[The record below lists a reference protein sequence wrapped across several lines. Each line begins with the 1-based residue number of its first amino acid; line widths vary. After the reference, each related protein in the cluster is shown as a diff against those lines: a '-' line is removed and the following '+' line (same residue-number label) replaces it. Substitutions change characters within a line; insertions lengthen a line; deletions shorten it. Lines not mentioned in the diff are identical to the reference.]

1 MTQPSDP
8 LPDLASALSQEYTDS
23 RDAQRERAI
32 AELEQ
37 VIQRVPEQTEFTN
50 SRRYK
55 VCGPLFLLIAL
66 GLLGFALH
74 RGGTGLT
81 VCAAVMAVVFVLITW
96 QHRNA
101 GQHAFMRLTR
111 RQLFADTL
119 STPVDLVDV
128 VDVSVNDEGW
138 LTVQKLILRPDAP
151 LPVHRSARQLFGN
164 QALALKKPQPQVRIQ
179 SAGLMHEGRT
189 LGCDQIADILNAYCQ
204 AAHAQQHLDA
214 LRQGTQ
220 RAPGAVVR

>member
-8 LPDLASALSQEYTDS
+8 LSDLASTLSQEYADS
-23 RDAQRERAI
+23 RDAQRERAV

-55 VCGPLFLLIAL
+55 VRGPLFLLVSL
-66 GLLGFALH
+66 SLLGFALH
-74 RGGTGLT
+74 RGSTGLG
-81 VCAAVMAVVFVLITW
+81 VCAAVMAVLFVLLTW

-111 RQLFADTL
+111 RQLFVDTL
-119 STPVDLVDV
+119 SAPVDLVDI
-128 VDVSVNDEGW
+128 VDVSISEEGW
-138 LTVQKLILRPDAP
+138 LTVQKLILRADAP

-164 QALALKKPQPQVRIQ
+164 QALALKKPLPQIRIQ
-179 SAGLMHEGRT
+179 SAGLMQDGRT
-189 LGCDQIADILNAYCQ
+189 LDCDQIAEILNGYCQ
-204 AAHAQQHLDA
+204 AAHAQRHLDA
-214 LRQGTQ
+214 LRQEAQ
-220 RAPGAVVR
+220 RA

>member
-1 MTQPSDP
+1 MTQAFDP
-8 LPDLASALSQEYTDS
+8 LSDLAGALSQEYADA
-23 RDAQRERAI
+23 RDAQHARAM

-55 VCGPLFLLIAL
+55 VRGPLFLLIAL
-66 GLLGFALH
+66 GLLGYALN
-74 RGGTGLT
+74 RGATGLA
-81 VCAAVMAVVFVLITW
+81 VCAAVMAVVFVMITW

-119 STPVDLVDV
+119 SAPLDLVDI
-128 VDVSVNDEGW
+128 VDVSIGEEGW
-138 LTVQKLILRPDAP
+138 LTVQKLMLRPDAP

-164 QALALKKPQPQVRIQ
+164 QALALKKPQPHIRIQ
-179 SAGLMHEGRT
+179 SAGLMHDG
-189 LGCDQIADILNAYCQ
+189 LSLSCDQFADILNAYCQ
-204 AAHAQQHLDA
+204 AAHAQQRLDA
-214 LRQGTQ
+214 LRKGTQ
-220 RAPGAVVR
+220 RDS

>member
-1 MTQPSDP
+1 MTQPFDP
-8 LPDLASALSQEYTDS
+8 LSDLASSLSQEYADS
-23 RDAQRERAI
+23 RDAQRERAM

-55 VCGPLFLLIAL
+55 VRGPLFLLVAL
-66 GLLGFALH
+66 GLLGYALN
-74 RGGTGLT
+74 RGTTGLA
-81 VCAAVMAVVFVLITW
+81 VCAAVMAVVFVLMTW

-111 RQLFADTL
+111 RQLFVDTL
-119 STPVDLVDV
+119 SAPLNLVDI
-128 VDVSVNDEGW
+128 VDVSVGEEGW
-138 LTVQKLILRPDAP
+138 LTVQKLLLRPDAP

-164 QALALKKPQPQVRIQ
+164 QALALKKPQPQIRIQ
-179 SAGLMHEGRT
+179 SAGLMHEGVT
-189 LGCDQIADILNAYCQ
+189 LDCDQVADILNAYCK

-214 LRQGTQ
+214 LRQGT
-220 RAPGAVVR
+220 RRDC

>member
-8 LPDLASALSQEYTDS
+8 LSDLASTLSQEYADS
-23 RDAQRERAI
+23 RDAQRERAV

-55 VCGPLFLLIAL
+55 IRGPLFLLVSL
-66 GLLGFALH
+66 SLLGFALH
-74 RGGTGLT
+74 RGSTGLG
-81 VCAAVMAVVFVLITW
+81 VCAAVMAVLFVLLTW

-111 RQLFADTL
+111 RQLFVDTL
-119 STPVDLVDV
+119 SAPVDLVDI
-128 VDVSVNDEGW
+128 VDVSISEEGW
-138 LTVQKLILRPDAP
+138 LTVQKLILRADAP

-164 QALALKKPQPQVRIQ
+164 QALALKKPQPQIRIQ
-179 SAGLMHEGRT
+179 SAGLMQDGRT
-189 LGCDQIADILNAYCQ
+189 LDCDQIAEILNGYCQ
-204 AAHAQQHLDA
+204 AAHAQRHLDA
-214 LRQGTQ
+214 LRQEAQ
-220 RAPGAVVR
+220 RA

>member
-1 MTQPSDP
+1 MTQPFDP
-8 LPDLASALSQEYTDS
+8 LSDLASSLSQEYADS
-23 RDAQRERAI
+23 RDAQRERAM

-55 VCGPLFLLIAL
+55 VRGPLFLLIAL
-66 GLLGFALH
+66 GLLGYAVN
-74 RGGTGLT
+74 RGTTGLA
-81 VCAAVMAVVFVLITW
+81 VCAAVMAVVFVLMTW

-111 RQLFADTL
+111 RQLFVDTL
-119 STPVDLVDV
+119 SAPLNLVDI
-128 VDVSVNDEGW
+128 VDVSVGEEGW
-138 LTVQKLILRPDAP
+138 LTVQKLMLRPDAS

-164 QALALKKPQPQVRIQ
+164 QALALKKPQPQIRIQ
-179 SAGLMHEGRT
+179 SAGLMHEGVT
-189 LGCDQIADILNAYCQ
+189 LDCDQVADILNAYCK

-214 LRQGTQ
+214 LRQ
-220 RAPGAVVR
+220 

>member
-1 MTQPSDP
+1 MTQPFDP
-8 LPDLASALSQEYTDS
+8 LSDLASSLSQEYADS
-23 RDAQRERAI
+23 RDAQRERAL

-55 VCGPLFLLIAL
+55 VRGPLFLLITL
-66 GLLGFALH
+66 GLLGYGLN
-74 RGGTGLT
+74 RGTTGLAL
-81 VCAAVMAVVFVLITW
+81 CAAVMAVVFVLMTW

-111 RQLFADTL
+111 RQLFVDTL
-119 STPVDLVDV
+119 SAPLNLVDI
-128 VDVSVNDEGW
+128 VDVSVGEEGW
-138 LTVQKLILRPDAP
+138 LTVQKLMLRPDAP

-164 QALALKKPQPQVRIQ
+164 QALALKKPQPQIRIH
-179 SAGLMHEGRT
+179 SAGLMHEGVT
-189 LGCDQIADILNAYCQ
+189 LDCDQVADILNAYCK

-214 LRQGTQ
+214 LRQ
-220 RAPGAVVR
+220 

>member
-1 MTQPSDP
+1 MTQPFDP
-8 LPDLASALSQEYTDS
+8 LSDLASTLSQEYADS

-55 VCGPLFLLIAL
+55 VRGPLFFLIAL
-66 GLLGFALH
+66 GLLGLALN

-81 VCAAVMAVVFVLITW
+81 VCAAVIAVVCGLITW
-96 QHRNA
+96 QHRTA

-119 STPVDLVDV
+119 SAPLDLVDI
-128 VDVSVNDEGW
+128 VDVSVSEEGW
-138 LTVQKLILRPDAP
+138 LTVQKLMLRPDAP

-164 QALALKKPQPQVRIQ
+164 QALALKKPQPQIRIQ
-179 SAGLMHEGRT
+179 SAGLMHEGVT
-189 LGCDQIADILNAYCQ
+189 LDCDQIADILNAYCK
-204 AAHAQQHLDA
+204 AARAQQHLDA
-214 LRQGTQ
+214 LRQ
-220 RAPGAVVR
+220 